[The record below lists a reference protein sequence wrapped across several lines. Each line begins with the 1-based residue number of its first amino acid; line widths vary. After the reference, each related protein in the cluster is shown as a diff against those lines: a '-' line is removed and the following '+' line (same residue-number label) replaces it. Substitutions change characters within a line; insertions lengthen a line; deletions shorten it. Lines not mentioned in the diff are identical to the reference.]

1 MVHSNEYSG
10 IEYFVESTEEC
21 CHRKERFMLRNRV
34 IDSFVE
40 NTEVYYHRKKKWFL
54 CDIIMTI
61 TFSLWHHLATLP
73 CQGKKEKALR
83 HMQQHCYVAR
93 INSSLVEDA
102 TTLPISSTSF
112 FACVVAHNGR
122 EPRVIVHSFSVDRH
136 SVLAYSSAII
146 RLWFSSAVC
155 RHRYPAAII
164 RLRLTITSSAL
175 VTSDVGWLSLV
186 SSSFI
191 MFMMAG
197 RRWMMGTNVDQ
208 NGRTMLY
215 YLLCVF
221 YFCLK
226 NEMKAVKIMAK
237 PRRRGA
243 GVFWRAW
250 HQLKNT
256 QYT

>member
-1 MVHSNEYSG
+1 
-10 IEYFVESTEEC
+10 
-21 CHRKERFMLRNRV
+21 
-34 IDSFVE
+34 
-40 NTEVYYHRKKKWFL
+40 
-54 CDIIMTI
+54 
-61 TFSLWHHLATLP
+61 
-73 CQGKKEKALR
+73 
-83 HMQQHCYVAR
+83 MQQHCYVAR
-93 INSSLVEDA
+93 INPSLVEDA

-191 MFMMAG
+191 LFMMAG

-243 GVFWRAW
+243 GVFWRA
-250 HQLKNT
+250 
-256 QYT
+256 